1 MKPRS
6 VKTTCPYCGVGCGL
20 VAKCVSHPNQ
30 ASSSGD
36 FSHPANMGALCVKG
50 SSLDESHTG
59 PARLLYPQVNGKQA
73 SWQEAI
79 DTIAQRFY
87 DIKQQHGSDAL
98 SMYVSGQLL
107 TEDYYVANKLMKGFV
122 GSANI
127 DTNSRL
133 CMSSA
138 VASHVRAFG
147 EDVVPVNY
155 QDIELAEMIVL
166 VGSNAAWTH
175 PIVFRRIQQARES
188 NPNLKLVVIDPR
200 KTMTAEQADLHLP
213 LSSDSDVALF
223 MGLAR
228 YCDDTKQL
236 DTDYINQ
243 HTQGADALMKA
254 LKLASCSLDA
264 VSEQTQVDKT
274 RLKQFYHWFATKQ
287 RVITLYC
294 QGVNQAAN
302 GTDKGNAII
311 NAHLLTGKIGRE
323 GCGPFSITGQPN
335 AMGGREVGG
344 LANQLAAHRG
354 FDPQSIEQVQAIWQA
369 PNMATK
375 PGLKAV
381 DLFDA
386 IEQGEVKAVWI
397 MATNPVVSLPQ
408 SQKIKRALKRCELV
422 IVSDICVNSDIA
434 QYADILLPA
443 AGWGEKQGMVTNSER
458 MMSRQRAFLP
468 MRGES
473 KPDWWAISKVGQ
485 AFCSLMEVADG
496 FDYQSEYDIFKEH
509 IALSSINKSGPYIFE
524 LSELSTLSE
533 EEYNNWQPTQWPLN
547 GARPFADGSFS
558 TSSGRA
564 NLIVP
569 EAIEQCLPRGHQEF
583 ILNTG
588 RDRDQWHTMTR
599 TGYVSSLTQKE
610 VEPTLYLNP
619 LSIERAELATNQLA
633 QVTLPDSGNSIVVR
647 IKADEGLGMHSV
659 YLSMHWAGEFGA
671 GSGVNQVTESV
682 VDPISGQPAFKST
695 LVSVRPF
702 KIGSYMVAMG
712 EGSDKLRDRTEFASM
727 QVTNTGGFEG
737 RLWRY
742 ASQSPLNKQ
751 AWNKA
756 IGVELKG
763 KLLVLDTEHGWV
775 TLSCA
780 DGAELTVKSVIQ
792 VENKTFDA
800 DVEQLSQLIGQPF
813 SLSKTLKAIQT
824 GVTSKLVCSC
834 YRVTENQIID
844 AIQTQSYTC
853 IAQLQ
858 SELKCG
864 SNCGSCLPEVEKIAN
879 QHFQHSQHIDV
890 IAK

>member
-6 VKTTCPYCGVGCGL
+6 IKTTCPYCGVGCGL

-30 ASSSGD
+30 ASTSGD
-36 FSHPANMGALCVKG
+36 LSHPANMGALCVKG

-59 PARLLYPQVNGKQA
+59 PARLLYPKVNGKQA

-79 DTIAQRFY
+79 DTIAERFY
-87 DIKQQHGSDAL
+87 DIKQQYGSDAL

-155 QDIELAEMIVL
+155 QDLELAEMIVL

-213 LSSDSDVALF
+213 VSSDSDVALF

-236 DTDYINQ
+236 DTDYIDQ

-344 LANQLAAHRG
+344 LANQLAVHRG
-354 FDPQSIEQVQAIWQA
+354 FDPESIEQVRAIWQA
-369 PNMATK
+369 PDMATK

-386 IEQGEVKAVWI
+386 IERGEVKAVWI
-397 MATNPVVSLPQ
+397 IATNPVVSLPQ

-422 IVSDICVNSDIA
+422 IVSDICADSDIA

-485 AFCSLMEVADG
+485 TLCRLMNVADG
-496 FDYQSEYDIFKEH
+496 FGYDSEYDIFKEH
-509 IALSSINKSGPYIFE
+509 IALSVINKESPYLFD
-524 LSELSTLSE
+524 LSELNTLTE
-533 EEYNNWQPTQWPLN
+533 NDYNQWQPIQWPLD
-547 GARPFADGSFS
+547 GKRPFADGSFA
-558 TSSGRA
+558 TPSGRA

-569 EAIEQCLPRGHQEF
+569 DSIEQTLPHGNQEF

-599 TGYVSSLTQKE
+599 TGYVAVLTQKE

-619 LSIERAELATNQLA
+619 LSIERAELKTDQLA
-633 QVTLPDSGNSIVVR
+633 QLSLPDVSGTVVAR
-647 IKADEGLGMHSV
+647 IKADEGLSMNSV
-659 YLSMHWAGEFGA
+659 YLSMHWAGDFGA

-695 LVSVRPF
+695 RVCVTPFSV
-702 KIGSYMVAMG
+702 GSYMVAMG
-712 EGSDKLRDRTEFASM
+712 EGSDKLRNLADFASM
-727 QVTNTGGFEG
+727 QVIDTGGVG
-737 RLWRY
+737 RRIWRY
-742 ASQSPLNKQ
+742 ATQAPLNKQ
-751 AWNKA
+751 TWSEATGAALN
-756 IGVELKG
+756 G
-763 KLLVLDTEHGWV
+763 KFLVMDTEHGWV

-780 DGAELTVKSVIQ
+780 DDAALTVKSVIQ

-813 SLSKTLKAIQT
+813 SLSKLLKATQT
-824 GVTSKLVCSC
+824 GTTSTLVCSC
-834 YRVTENQIID
+834 FRVTEKQIVD
-844 AIQTQSYTC
+844 AIQTHHHTSV
-853 IAQLQ
+853 AQLQ
-858 SELKCG
+858 SQLKCG
-864 SNCGSCLPEVEKIAN
+864 SNCGSCLPEVEKLAN
-879 QHFQHSQHIDV
+879 QHFQHFQHIDV

>member
-20 VAKCVSHPNQ
+20 VAKCVSQPKQ
-30 ASSSGD
+30 ASTNGD
-36 FSHPANMGALCVKG
+36 YSHPANMGALCIKG
-50 SSLDESHTG
+50 SSLDQSHTG
-59 PARLLYPQVNGKQA
+59 PARLLYPQINGKQA
-73 SWQEAI
+73 SWTEAI
-79 DTIAQRFY
+79 DTIATRFY
-87 DIKQQHGSDAL
+87 DIQQQHGSDAL

-107 TEDYYVANKLMKGFV
+107 TEDYYVANKLMKGFI

-155 QDIELAEMIVL
+155 QDLELAEMIVL

-200 KTMTAEQADLHLP
+200 NTMTAEQADLHLP
-213 LSSDSDVALF
+213 LVSDSDVALF

-228 YCDDTKQL
+228 YCDDTNQL
-236 DTDYINQ
+236 DSRYIDQ

-254 LKLASCSLDA
+254 LKQTSCSLDA
-264 VSEQTQVDKT
+264 VVEQTHVDRT
-274 RLKQFYHWFATKQ
+274 RLKQFYHWFATKK

-294 QGVNQAAN
+294 QGVNQAPN

-344 LANQLAAHRG
+344 LANQLAVHRG
-354 FDPQSIEQVQAIWQA
+354 FDPQSIEQVQAVWQA

-386 IEQGEVKAVWI
+386 IERGEVKAVWI
-397 MATNPVVSLPQ
+397 MATNPVISLPQ
-408 SQKIKRALKRCELV
+408 SQRIKRALKRCELV
-422 IVSDICVNSDIA
+422 IVSDICADSDIA

-468 MRGES
+468 LRGES
-473 KPDWWAISKVGQ
+473 KPDWWAVSKVGQ
-485 AFCSLMEVADG
+485 ALCRLMGVTDG
-496 FDYQSEYDIFKEH
+496 FSYHSEYDIFKEH
-509 IALSSINKSGPYIFE
+509 IALSAINKSAPYVFDLSALSS
-524 LSELSTLSE
+524 LSEQ
-533 EEYNNWQPTQWPLN
+533 EYNNWQPTQWPLS
-547 GARPFADGSFS
+547 GERPFSDGCFATS
-558 TSSGRA
+558 TGRA
-564 NLIVP
+564 KLIVP
-569 EAIEQCLPRGHQEF
+569 ESNQQELPRGHQEF

-599 TGYVSSLTQKE
+599 TGYVPALTQKE

-619 LSIERAELATNQLA
+619 LSIERAELKTEQLA
-633 QVTLPDSGNSIVVR
+633 QVALADGSNSIVAR
-647 IKADEGLGMHSV
+647 IKADDGLGMDSV

-671 GSGVNQVTESV
+671 GSAVNQVTPSV
-682 VDPISGQPAFKST
+682 VDPISGQPAFKSAI
-695 LVSVRPF
+695 VSVTPYR
-702 KIGSYMVAMG
+702 IGSYMVAIG
-712 EGSDKLRDRTEFASM
+712 EGSDKLSDIADFASM
-727 QVTNTGGFEG
+727 QVTDTGGAG
-737 RLWRY
+737 HRLWRY
-742 ASQSPLNKQ
+742 ASQSVLSKQ
-751 AWNKA
+751 TWNEA
-756 IGVELKG
+756 TITALKG
-763 KLLVLDTEHGWV
+763 KLLMMDTEHGWV

-780 DGAELTVKSVIQ
+780 DDAGLTVKSVIQ
-792 VENKTFDA
+792 VESKAFDA
-800 DVEQLSQLIGQPF
+800 DVEQLSQLVGQPF
-813 SLSKTLKAIQT
+813 SLAKTLKAIQT
-824 GVTSKLVCSC
+824 GTSSQLVCSC
-834 YRVTENQIID
+834 FRVTEKQIID
-844 AIQTQSYTC
+844 AIQNQHHTSV
-853 IAQLQ
+853 AQLQ
-858 SELKCG
+858 NQLKCG
-864 SNCGSCLPEVEKIAN
+864 SNCGSCLPEVEKLAN

-890 IAK
+890 IVK

>member
-20 VAKCVSHPNQ
+20 VAKCVSTPNQ
-30 ASSSGD
+30 VSTCGD
-36 FSHPANMGALCVKG
+36 LSHPANMGALCVKG
-50 SSLDESHTG
+50 SSLDQSHTG
-59 PARLLYPQVNGKQA
+59 PTRLLYPKINGKQA

-79 DTIAQRFY
+79 DTIVERFY

-107 TEDYYVANKLMKGFV
+107 TEDYYVANKLMKGFI

-155 QDIELAEMIVL
+155 QDLELAEMIVL
-166 VGSNAAWTH
+166 VGSNMAWTH

-213 LSSDSDVALF
+213 LVSDSDVALF

-236 DTDYINQ
+236 DTEYIDE

-254 LKLASCSLDA
+254 LKQPSCSLDA
-264 VSEQTQVDKT
+264 VAEQTQVDKT
-274 RLKQFYHWFATKQ
+274 SLKQFYHWFATKQ

-294 QGVNQAAN
+294 QGVNQAEN

-354 FDPQSIEQVQAIWQA
+354 FDAESIEQVKAIWQA
-369 PNMATK
+369 PDMATK

-386 IEQGEVKAVWI
+386 IERGEVKAVWI

-422 IVSDICVNSDIA
+422 IVSDICADSDIA

-473 KPDWWAISKVGQ
+473 RPDWWAISKVGQ
-485 AFCSLMEVADG
+485 ALCRLMDVSDG
-496 FDYQSEYDIFKEH
+496 FGYHSEYEIFKEH
-509 IALSSINKSGPYIFE
+509 IKLSGINKHAPQLFD
-524 LSELSTLSE
+524 LSKLSTLTESD
-533 EEYNNWQPTQWPLN
+533 YQQWQPMQWPL
-547 GARPFADGSFS
+547 GDERPFADGSFA
-558 TSSGRA
+558 TPSGRA

-569 EAIEQCLPRGHQEF
+569 ETIELETPRGHQEF

-599 TGYVSSLTQKE
+599 TGYVPSLTQKE

-619 LSIERAELATNQLA
+619 ISIERAELKTEQLA
-633 QVTLPDSGNSIVVR
+633 EVTLPDGSGSVIAR
-647 IKADEGLGMHSV
+647 IRADEGLSMHSV

-671 GSGVNQVTESV
+671 GSGVNQVIKSV

-695 LVSVRPF
+695 LVSVTPYG
-702 KIGSYMVAMG
+702 IGSYMVAMG
-712 EGSDKLRDRTEFASM
+712 EGCDKLGEQADFASM
-727 QVTNTGGFEG
+727 QVTDTGGFGG
-737 RLWRY
+737 RVWRY
-742 ASQSPLNKQ
+742 ATQTPLNKQ
-751 AWNKA
+751 IWNEVTGA
-756 IGVELKG
+756 AFNG
-763 KLLVLDTEHGWV
+763 KLLMMDTEHGWV

-780 DGAELTVKSVIQ
+780 DDAELTVKSVIQ
-792 VENKTFDA
+792 VEDKTFDA
-800 DVEQLSQLIGQPF
+800 DVEQLSQLVGQPF
-813 SLSKTLKAIQT
+813 SLSKLLKATQT
-824 GVTSKLVCSC
+824 GATSKLVCSC
-834 YRVTENQIID
+834 FRVTEKQIID
-844 AIQTQSYTC
+844 AIQTHSHTSV
-853 IAQLQ
+853 AQLQ
-858 SELKCG
+858 SQLKCG
-864 SNCGSCLPEVEKIAN
+864 SNCGSCLPEVEKLAN
-879 QHFQHSQHIDV
+879 QHFQHAQHIDV
-890 IAK
+890 IVK